1 MVADEVE
8 MAMIV
13 TVQKNTYWPRVV
25 RVVGSRLQ
33 SVGQFRG
40 LTADICFMAQQ
51 LPPDPA
57 VLDGIIAFQNL
68 PTEVLAW
75 LSEHGELCRYAD
87 GEIVVRAGEPATH
100 MLGIVAGGLQYY
112 RPESGQQGPLFR
124 VEAGRV
130 TGILPYSRLQISK
143 GQGLAVGETTLYR
156 LARTEFPSLEQVS
169 PELVQRLVG
178 IMSDR
183 ARDEVRA
190 QERDDKLR
198 ALGKLSA
205 GLAHELNN
213 PAAAIARAADTLGNL
228 LKDKPVLLKN
238 LLLSCPPA
246 EAVSALLSAGIPE
259 TAPPPRSALA
269 RADCED
275 ELADWLEAQGCAD
288 GYTLAPS
295 LLDAGHTAATLA
307 PLVEPLPAP
316 ARPPALAWLE
326 GHLAVVR
333 LSRDIHEASQRI
345 STLVGNVKAYSHM
358 DRAGGHEPLEL
369 KAGIDSTLNMFD
381 YVLRHKNV
389 QLTRAYASDTPLVVA
404 EAGQLN
410 QVWTNLIDNALD
422 ALPATGGTLA
432 VQTVKQPGGVC
443 VSIIDNGSGIAPD
456 VLAHMFEPFYTTKP
470 AGEGSGLGLDIARR
484 IVQEHGG
491 RLEAQS
497 KPGRTEFSVWLPAA
511 S

>member
-1 MVADEVE
+1 
-8 MAMIV
+8 
-13 TVQKNTYWPRVV
+13 
-25 RVVGSRLQ
+25 
-33 SVGQFRG
+33 
-40 LTADICFMAQQ
+40 MAQQ
-51 LPPDPA
+51 LSPDLTA
-57 VLDGIIAFQNL
+57 LNAIIAFQNL
-68 PTEVLAW
+68 PAEVLAW
-75 LSEHGELCRYAD
+75 LSEHGDLCRYAD
-87 GEIVVRAGEPATH
+87 GETVVRAGEPATH
-100 MLGIVAGGLQYY
+100 MIAIVAGGLQYF
-112 RPESGQQGPLFR
+112 RPTSGQQGPVFR
-124 VEAGRV
+124 VEASQI
-130 TGILPYSRLQISK
+130 TGVLPYSRLQISK
-143 GQGLAVGETTLYR
+143 GEGLAVGETTLY
-156 LARTEFPSLEQVS
+156 LLPRTNFPALEQIS

-213 PAAAIARAADTLGNL
+213 PAAAIARAADVLGTM

-238 LLLSCPPA
+238 LLLACPPA
-246 EAVSALLSAGIPE
+246 EAVATLLSAGVLE
-259 TAPPPRSALA
+259 TAPPVRSALA

-275 ELADWLEAQGCAD
+275 ELAAWLETQGCED
-288 GYTLAPS
+288 GYALAPS

-333 LSRDIHEASQRI
+333 LTRDIHEASQRI

-358 DRAGGHEPLEL
+358 DRAGGREPLVVT
-369 KAGIDSTLNMFD
+369 AGIDSTLNMFD
-381 YVLRHKNV
+381 FALRQKNV
-389 QLTRAYASDTPLVVA
+389 RLAREYAPDAPLVTA

-410 QVWTNLIDNALD
+410 QVWTNLIDNAID
-422 ALPATGGTLA
+422 ALPASGGALT
-432 VQTVKQPGGVC
+432 VRTVKQPGGVC
-443 VSIIDNGSGIAPD
+443 VSIIDNGSGIAPE

-497 KPGRTEFSVWLPAA
+497 EPGRTEFSVWLPTA

>member
-1 MVADEVE
+1 
-8 MAMIV
+8 
-13 TVQKNTYWPRVV
+13 
-25 RVVGSRLQ
+25 
-33 SVGQFRG
+33 
-40 LTADICFMAQQ
+40 MAQQ
-51 LPPDPA
+51 LPSDPA
-57 VLDGIIAFQNL
+57 ALSSITAFQNL
-68 PTEVLAW
+68 PADVLTW

-87 GEIVVRAGEPATH
+87 GETIVQAGEPASR
-100 MLGIVAGGLQYY
+100 MLAVVAGGMQYY
-112 RPESGQQGPLFR
+112 RPDNGRNEPVFR

-130 TGILPYSRLQISK
+130 TGVLPYSRLQISK
-143 GQGLAVGETTLYR
+143 GQGLAVGETILY
-156 LARTEFPSLEQVS
+156 LLPRTEFPALEQVS

-213 PAAAIARAADTLGNL
+213 PAAAIARAADTLGIM
-228 LKDKPVLLKN
+228 LKNKPVLLKN
-238 LLLSCPPA
+238 LLLACPPA
-246 EAVSALLSAGIPE
+246 EAVAALLSAGIPE
-259 TAPPPRSALA
+259 AAAPLRSALA

-275 ELADWLEAQGCAD
+275 ELADWLETQGCED
-288 GYTLAPS
+288 GYALAPS

-307 PLVEPLPAP
+307 PLVAPLPAP

-358 DRAGGHEPLEL
+358 DRAGGREPLAVT
-369 KAGIDSTLNMFD
+369 AGLDSTLNIFD
-381 YVLRHKNV
+381 HALRQKNV
-389 QLTRAYASDTPLVVA
+389 QLTRAYAPDVPPVLA

-410 QVWTNLIDNALD
+410 QVWTNLIDNAID
-422 ALPATGGTLA
+422 ALPAAGGTLA

-443 VSIIDNGSGIAPD
+443 VSIIDNGSGISPE

-491 RLEAQS
+491 RLAAQS
-497 KPGRTEFSVWLPAA
+497 VPGRTEFSVWLPVA

>member
-1 MVADEVE
+1 
-8 MAMIV
+8 
-13 TVQKNTYWPRVV
+13 
-25 RVVGSRLQ
+25 
-33 SVGQFRG
+33 
-40 LTADICFMAQQ
+40 MAQQ
-51 LPPDPA
+51 LPPNLA
-57 VLDGIIAFQNL
+57 ALGGIVAFQNL
-68 PTEVLAW
+68 PAEVLTW
-75 LSEHGELCRYAD
+75 LTEHGVLCQYAD
-87 GEIVVRAGEPATH
+87 GEIIVQPGEPASR
-100 MLGIVAGGLQYY
+100 MIAIVAGGMQYY
-112 RPESGQQGPLFR
+112 RPDNGRNEPVFR

-130 TGILPYSRLQISK
+130 TGILPYSRLQTSK
-143 GQGLAVGETTLYR
+143 GQGVAVGETTLY
-156 LARTEFPSLEQVS
+156 LLPRTEFPALEQVS

-213 PAAAIARAADTLGNL
+213 PAAAIARAADTLGIM
-228 LKDKPVLLKN
+228 LKNKPVLLKN
-238 LLLSCPPA
+238 LLLACPPA
-246 EAVSALLSAGIPE
+246 EAVAALLSAGIPE
-259 TAPPPRSALA
+259 TTAPLRSALA

-275 ELADWLEAQGCAD
+275 ELADWLETQGCED
-288 GYTLAPS
+288 GYALAPS

-358 DRAGGHEPLEL
+358 DRAGGREPLVVT
-369 KAGIDSTLNMFD
+369 AGLDSTLNIFD
-381 YVLRHKNV
+381 YALRHKNV
-389 QLTRAYASDTPLVVA
+389 QLTRAYAPDAPAVLA

-410 QVWTNLIDNALD
+410 QVWTNLIDNAID
-422 ALPATGGTLA
+422 ALPDAGGTLA
-432 VQTVKQPGGVC
+432 VQTVKQPGGVR
-443 VSIIDNGSGIAPD
+443 VSITDNGSGITPE

-497 KPGRTEFSVWLPAA
+497 VPGRTEFSVWLPTA

>member
-1 MVADEVE
+1 
-8 MAMIV
+8 
-13 TVQKNTYWPRVV
+13 
-25 RVVGSRLQ
+25 
-33 SVGQFRG
+33 
-40 LTADICFMAQQ
+40 MAQQ

-57 VLDGIIAFQNL
+57 ALTAVTAFQNL
-68 PTEVLAW
+68 PAEVLTW
-75 LSEHGELCRYAD
+75 LSEHGELRRYAD
-87 GEIVVRAGEPATH
+87 GETVVRAGEPTTH
-100 MLGIVAGGLQYY
+100 MLAIVAGGLSYY
-112 RPESGQQGPLFR
+112 RSENGQQGPVFR
-124 VEAGRV
+124 VEAGQV
-130 TGILPYSRLQISK
+130 TGVLPYSRLQTAK
-143 GQGLAVGETTLYR
+143 GQGLAVGETTMLM
-156 LARTEFPSLEQVS
+156 LPRTEFPALEQVS

-178 IMSDR
+178 IMNDR
-183 ARDEVRA
+183 ARDEVRG

-213 PAAAIARAADTLGNL
+213 PAAAIARAADTLGAM
-228 LKDKPVLLKN
+228 LKNKPVLLKN
-238 LLLSCPPA
+238 LLLACPPA

-259 TAPPPRSALA
+259 TTAPPRSALE

-275 ELADWLEAQGCAD
+275 ELADWLESQGCAD
-288 GYTLAPS
+288 GYELAPS

-333 LSRDIHEASQRI
+333 ISRDIHEASQRI

-358 DRAGGHEPLEL
+358 DRAGGREPLDL

-381 YVLRHKNV
+381 HALRHKNV
-389 QLTRAYASDTPLVVA
+389 QLTRAYAPDAPLVLA

-410 QVWTNLIDNALD
+410 QVWTNLIDNAID
-422 ALPATGGTLA
+422 ALPASGGTLA
-432 VQTVKQPGGVC
+432 VQSVKQPGGVC
-443 VSIIDNGSGIAPD
+443 VSVIDNGSGIAPE
-456 VLAHMFEPFYTTKP
+456 VLTHMFEPFYTTKP

-484 IVQEHGG
+484 IVQEHSG

>member
-1 MVADEVE
+1 
-8 MAMIV
+8 
-13 TVQKNTYWPRVV
+13 
-25 RVVGSRLQ
+25 
-33 SVGQFRG
+33 
-40 LTADICFMAQQ
+40 MAQQ

-57 VLDGIIAFQNL
+57 ALTAVTAFQNL
-68 PTEVLAW
+68 PAEVLAW
-75 LSEHGELCRYAD
+75 LAEHGQLCRYAD
-87 GEIVVRAGEPATH
+87 GETVVRAGEPTSH
-100 MLGIVAGGLQYY
+100 MLALVAGGLSYY
-112 RPESGQQGPLFR
+112 RSENGQQGPVFR
-124 VEAGRV
+124 VEAGQV
-130 TGILPYSRLQISK
+130 TGVLPYSRLQTAK
-143 GQGLAVGETTLYR
+143 GQGLAVGETTL
-156 LARTEFPSLEQVS
+156 LLLPRTEFPALEQVS

-178 IMSDR
+178 IMNDR
-183 ARDEVRA
+183 ARDEVRG

-213 PAAAIARAADTLGNL
+213 PAAAIARAADVLSNM
-228 LKDKPVLLKN
+228 LKSKPVLLKN
-238 LLLSCPPA
+238 LLLACPPA
-246 EAVSALLSAGIPE
+246 EAVAALLSAGIPE
-259 TAPPPRSALA
+259 TTAPPRSALV

-275 ELADWLEAQGCAD
+275 ELADWLETQGCAD
-288 GYTLAPS
+288 GYELAPS

-358 DRAGGHEPLEL
+358 DRASGREPLDL

-381 YVLRHKNV
+381 HALRHKNV
-389 QLTRAYASDTPLVVA
+389 QLTRTYAPDAPLVLA

-410 QVWTNLIDNALD
+410 QVWTNLIDNAID
-422 ALPATGGTLA
+422 ALPASGGTLA
-432 VQTVKQPGGVC
+432 VQSVKQPGGVC
-443 VSIIDNGSGIAPD
+443 VSIIDNGSGIAPE
-456 VLAHMFEPFYTTKP
+456 VLTHMFEPFYTTKP

-491 RLEAQS
+491 RLQGQS
-497 KPGRTEFSVWLPAA
+497 VPGRTEFSVWLPAA

>member
-1 MVADEVE
+1 
-8 MAMIV
+8 
-13 TVQKNTYWPRVV
+13 
-25 RVVGSRLQ
+25 
-33 SVGQFRG
+33 
-40 LTADICFMAQQ
+40 MAQQ

-57 VLDGIIAFQNL
+57 ALSSITAFQNL
-68 PTEVLAW
+68 PAEVLAW
-75 LSEHGELCRYAD
+75 LSEHGEFCRYD
-87 GEIVVRAGEPATH
+87 EGETIVQVGEPASR
-100 MLGIVAGGLQYY
+100 MIAVLAGGMQYY
-112 RPESGQQGPLFR
+112 RTDNGRNEPVFR

-130 TGILPYSRLQISK
+130 TGILPYSRLQNSK
-143 GQGLAVGETTLYR
+143 GQGLAMGETTLY
-156 LARTEFPSLEQVS
+156 LLPRTEFPALEQVS

-213 PAAAIARAADTLGNL
+213 PAAAIARAADTLGAM
-228 LKDKPVLLKN
+228 LKNKPVLLKN
-238 LLLSCPPA
+238 LLLACPPA

-259 TAPPPRSALA
+259 TTAPLRSALD
-269 RADCED
+269 RADAED
-275 ELADWLEAQGCAD
+275 ELADWLETQGCQD

-307 PLVEPLPAP
+307 PLVEPLPAE

-358 DRAGGHEPLEL
+358 DRAGGREPLDVA
-369 KAGIDSTLNMFD
+369 AGLDSTLNIFD
-381 YVLRHKNV
+381 YALREKNV
-389 QLTRAYASDTPLVVA
+389 KLTRAYAPEVPPVLA

-410 QVWTNLIDNALD
+410 QVWTNLIDNAID
-422 ALPATGGTLA
+422 ALPAAGGTLA

-443 VSIIDNGSGIAPD
+443 VSITDNGSGITPE

-497 KPGRTEFSVWLPAA
+497 EPGHTEFSVWLPVA